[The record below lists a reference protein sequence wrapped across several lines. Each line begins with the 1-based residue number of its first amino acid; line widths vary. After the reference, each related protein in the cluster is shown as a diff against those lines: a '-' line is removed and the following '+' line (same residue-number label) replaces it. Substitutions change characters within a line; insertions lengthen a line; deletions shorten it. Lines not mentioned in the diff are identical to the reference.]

1 MTVNAVSMV
10 NKVNEVTAA
19 TVTEKERDLER
30 EKRLDR
36 AARELVDEIW
46 PIKDKLEKACLLLA
60 DLTDEYFRRY
70 NSEDDKDQ
78 FAIRYEFSRN
88 AIFADI
94 IDDYV
99 FQAKKELAEL
109 EQRADR
115 AKEV

>member
-1 MTVNAVSMV
+1 MEKTICEV
-10 NKVNEVTAA
+10 KVTKMEDWEV
-19 TVTEKERDLER
+19 KR
-30 EKRLDR
+30 EQRLDR

-115 AKEV
+115 AKEVSKVEKASH